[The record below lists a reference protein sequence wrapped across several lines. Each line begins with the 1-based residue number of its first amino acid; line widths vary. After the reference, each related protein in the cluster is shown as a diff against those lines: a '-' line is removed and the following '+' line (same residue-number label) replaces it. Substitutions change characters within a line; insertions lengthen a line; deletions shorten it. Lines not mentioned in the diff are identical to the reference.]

1 MIDHSGSGRRRFSHD
16 ESSTVPVCTVW
27 DTGLNMTGKH
37 WRIQETRNIA
47 AVWFD
52 SAEMQI
58 LLFWIVRSQLIDQA
72 LCICM
77 PDNVARSLRKP
88 PSASSYYPISI
99 PLRIGM
105 M

>member
-1 MIDHSGSGRRRFSHD
+1 
-16 ESSTVPVCTVW
+16 
-27 DTGLNMTGKH
+27 MTGKH

-72 LCICM
+72 LFICM
-77 PDNVARSLRKP
+77 PDNVARSLRRP
-88 PSASSYYPISI
+88 PSGDSYYPISI